1 MSEFRLIR
9 LQRND
14 ALVDK
19 FGLPTLFFQRGWQGV
34 VTEIEAQGAD
44 IATAQT
50 DITALEDA
58 LALYVLQDQTA
69 AWADPTGTLTRTT
82 FAAYAG
88 QTVSNPP
95 TQAQVQAIDDHVK
108 VLSERLAALVT
119 DLRAN
124 GVLT

>member
-34 VTEIEAQGAD
+34 VTEIEAQGERLT
-44 IATAQT
+44 TAQT

-58 LALYVLQDQTA
+58 LPLYVLKAQTA
-69 AWADPTGTLTRTT
+69 AWVNPTGTLTRTT

-88 QTVSNPP
+88 QTVS
-95 TQAQVQAIDDHVK
+95 AAYVQAEAQATDNHVK

>member
-1 MSEFRLIR
+1 MSFRLIR
-9 LQRND
+9 FETGR

-19 FGLPTLFFQRGWQGV
+19 YGLPTLFFHRGWQTAV
-34 VTEIEAQGAD
+34 ERIEAQDATL
-44 IATAQT
+44 ATAQAA
-50 DITALEDA
+50 IAALEA
-58 LALYVLQDQTA
+58 LKPTYVLKVQTP

-88 QTVSNPP
+88 QTVSAAYAAAEA
-95 TQAQVQAIDDHVK
+95 QATDNHVK
-108 VLSERLAALVT
+108 VLSERLAALIT